1 MPEETNYFYKSIEN
15 FYDRV
20 RSCLNVK
27 QSAFPDEEI
36 DFPENAPTA
45 ERKMKLRVSDW
56 EALEGESLELFKTC
70 IVYMTCY
77 ALCPLSQARKV
88 SQQSTPNLTLKYSDT
103 SSTSMNCDYFLSLV
117 DGLVSEITGEK
128 MKPFFGFEVTT
139 KSGQRFSTFPS

>member
-1 MPEETNYFYKSIEN
+1 MPEESTYFYKEIEN

-36 DFPENAPTA
+36 DFSENAPTA
-45 ERKMKLRVSDW
+45 ERKMKVRVPDW
-56 EALEGESLELFKTC
+56 ESLVDEKLELFKSC

-77 ALCPLSQARKV
+77 ALCPLASARKV
-88 SQQSTPNLTLKYSDT
+88 SQQSTPNLTLKYADSV
-103 SSTSMNCDYFLSLV
+103 STENSCDHFLRLV
-117 DGLVSEITGEK
+117 DDLVFEITGEE
-128 MKPFFGFEVTT
+128 MKQFFGFEVTT

>member
-1 MPEETNYFYKSIEN
+1 MPEESTYFYKEIEN

-27 QSAFPDEEI
+27 QSAFSDEEI
-36 DFPENAPTA
+36 DFPENAPRA
-45 ERKMKLRVSDW
+45 ERKMKVRVPDW
-56 EALEGESLELFKTC
+56 ESLEGEKSELFKSC

-77 ALCPLSQARKV
+77 ALCPLASARRV
-88 SQQSTPNLTLKYSDT
+88 SQQSTPNLTLKYADSV
-103 SSTSMNCDYFLSLV
+103 STENSCDHFLRLV
-117 DGLVSEITGEK
+117 DDLVSEITGEE